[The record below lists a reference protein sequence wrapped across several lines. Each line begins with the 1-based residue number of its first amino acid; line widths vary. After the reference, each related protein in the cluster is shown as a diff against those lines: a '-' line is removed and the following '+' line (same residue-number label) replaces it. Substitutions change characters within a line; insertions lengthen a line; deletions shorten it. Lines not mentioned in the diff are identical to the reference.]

1 MILASCKGQGIIL
14 ILLSKGKDRSLLQVR
29 RSKQLKIIRKAHQ
42 AKASEN

>member
-29 RSKQLKIIRKAHQ
+29 RLEVRGQQRL
-42 AKASEN
+42 EG